1 MRMSEKE
8 EKESE
13 SLEEDVFKALDHQ
26 KRRDILRSIG
36 EKEGATFTEIMNAG
50 KIPDSPTLSYHLRS
64 LAPFVEQ
71 KHGGYRLT
79 PMGKDA
85 YSLLL
90 RSTEYDRFAIFQKKR
105 YEATF
110 ANLVL
115 WAAAI
120 AAAAYLEVGFVLTV
134 LTLPPLA
141 FVAVM
146 TTYQL
151 FEDAR

>member
-1 MRMSEKE
+1 MSDKE
-8 EKESE
+8 EKEPV
-13 SLEEDVFKALDHQ
+13 SLEEEVFKALDHQ
-26 KRRDILRSIG
+26 KRRDILRNIG
-36 EKEGATFTEIMNAG
+36 EKEGVTFTEIMNAG

-90 RSTEYDRFAIFQKKR
+90 RSTTYDKLAIFQKKR
-105 YEATF
+105 YEATL

-115 WAAAI
+115 WVAAI
-120 AAAAYLEVGFVLTV
+120 ASAAYLEVSAEF
-134 LTLPPLA
+134 TLMVMPPLA
-141 FVAVM
+141 FVATM
-146 TTYQL
+146 ITYQL
-151 FEDAR
+151 FDEVR

>member
-1 MRMSEKE
+1 MQMSDKE
-8 EKESE
+8 EKETV
-13 SLEEDVFKALDHQ
+13 SLEEEVFKALDHQ
-26 KRRDILRSIG
+26 KRRDILRNIG
-36 EKEGATFTEIMNAG
+36 EKEGVTFTEIMNAG

-90 RSTEYDRFAIFQKKR
+90 RSTAYDKLAMFQKKR
-105 YEATF
+105 YEATL

-115 WAAAI
+115 WVAAI
-120 AAAAYLEVGFVLTV
+120 AAAAYLEVSAEF
-134 LTLPPLA
+134 TLMVMPPLA
-141 FVAVM
+141 FVATM
-146 TTYQL
+146 ITYQL
-151 FEDAR
+151 FDEVR

>member
-1 MRMSEKE
+1 MSDKE
-8 EKESE
+8 EKEPV
-13 SLEEDVFKALDHQ
+13 SLEEEVFKALDHQ
-26 KRRDILRSIG
+26 KRRDILRNIG
-36 EKEGATFTEIMNAG
+36 EKEGVTFTEIMNAG

-90 RSTEYDRFAIFQKKR
+90 RSSTYDKLAIFQKKR

-120 AAAAYLEVGFVLTV
+120 ASAAYLEASAE
-134 LTLPPLA
+134 LTLIVMPPLA
-141 FVAVM
+141 FVATM
-146 TTYQL
+146 ITYQL
-151 FEDAR
+151 FEEVR

>member
-1 MRMSEKE
+1 MQMSEKE
-8 EKESE
+8 EKEPV
-13 SLEEDVFKALDHQ
+13 SLEEEVFKALDHQ
-26 KRRDILRSIG
+26 KRRDIVRSIG

-71 KHGGYRLT
+71 RHGGYRLT

-90 RSTEYDRFAIFQKKR
+90 RSTEYDRVAIFQKKR
-105 YEATF
+105 YEATLC
-110 ANLVL
+110 NLVL
-115 WAAAI
+115 WAACI
-120 AAAAYLEVGFVLTV
+120 AAAAYLEVSVVLTV
-134 LTLPPLA
+134 LVLPPLA
-141 FVAVM
+141 FIATM

-151 FEDAR
+151 FDEVR

>member
-1 MRMSEKE
+1 MRMSDKE
-8 EKESE
+8 EKEHV
-13 SLEEDVFKALDHQ
+13 SLEEEVFKALDHQ
-26 KRRDILRSIG
+26 KRRDILRNIG
-36 EKEGATFTEIMNAG
+36 EKEGVTFTEIMNAG

-90 RSTEYDRFAIFQKKR
+90 RSTTYDKLAIFQKKR
-105 YEATF
+105 FEATF

-120 AAAAYLEVGFVLTV
+120 ASAAYLEVSAEF
-134 LTLPPLA
+134 TLIVMPPLA
-141 FVAVM
+141 FVATM
-146 TTYQL
+146 ITYQL
-151 FEDAR
+151 FDEVR

>member
-1 MRMSEKE
+1 MSEKE
-8 EKESE
+8 EREPV

-36 EKEGATFTEIMNAG
+36 EREGVTFTEIMNAG

-79 PMGKDA
+79 AMGKDA

-90 RSTEYDRFAIFQKKR
+90 RSTAYDRVAIFQKKR

-110 ANLVL
+110 ANLLL
-115 WAAAI
+115 WVAAI
-120 AAAAYLEVGFVLTV
+120 AAAAYLEVSVFLIVAV
-134 LTLPPLA
+134 MPPLA
-141 FVAVM
+141 FIATM

-151 FEDAR
+151 FDERVR

>member
-1 MRMSEKE
+1 MSDKE
-8 EKESE
+8 EKEPM
-13 SLEEDVFKALDHQ
+13 SLEEEVFKALDHQ

-36 EKEGATFTEIMNAG
+36 EKEGVTFTEIMNAG

-71 KHGGYRLT
+71 KHEGYRLT

-90 RSTEYDRFAIFQKKR
+90 RSTAYDRVAIFQKKR

-110 ANLVL
+110 ANLLL
-115 WAAAI
+115 WVAAI
-120 AAAAYLEVGFVLTV
+120 AAAAYLEVSVFLIVAV
-134 LTLPPLA
+134 MPPLA
-141 FVAVM
+141 FVATM

-151 FEDAR
+151 FDERVR

>member
-1 MRMSEKE
+1 
-8 EKESE
+8 
-13 SLEEDVFKALDHQ
+13 
-26 KRRDILRSIG
+26 
-36 EKEGATFTEIMNAG
+36 
-50 KIPDSPTLSYHLRS
+50 
-64 LAPFVEQ
+64 PFVEQ

-90 RSTEYDRFAIFQKKR
+90 RSTAYDKLAMFQKKR

-110 ANLVL
+110 ANLIL

-141 FVAVM
+141 FVATM
-146 TTYQL
+146 ITYQL
-151 FEDAR
+151 FDEVR

>member
-1 MRMSEKE
+1 MSEKE
-8 EKESE
+8 EKEPVG
-13 SLEEDVFKALDHQ
+13 LEEEVFKALDHQ

-36 EKEGATFTEIMNAG
+36 EKEGVTFTEIMNSG
-50 KIPDSPTLSYHLRS
+50 RIPDSPTLSYHLRS

-90 RSTEYDRFAIFQKKR
+90 RSTAYDKLAMFQKKR

-110 ANLVL
+110 ANLIL
-115 WAAAI
+115 WATGI
-120 AAAAYLEVGFVLTV
+120 AAAAYLGVSVVLTV

-141 FVAVM
+141 FVATM
-146 TTYQL
+146 ITYQL
-151 FEDAR
+151 FDEVR

>member
-1 MRMSEKE
+1 MSDKE
-8 EKESE
+8 EKEPV
-13 SLEEDVFKALDHQ
+13 SLEEEVFKALDHQ
-26 KRRDILRSIG
+26 KRRDILRNIG

-90 RSTEYDRFAIFQKKR
+90 RSSTYDKLAIFQKKR

-120 AAAAYLEVGFVLTV
+120 ASAAYLEASAE
-134 LTLPPLA
+134 LTLIVMPPLA
-141 FVAVM
+141 FVATM
-146 TTYQL
+146 ITYQL
-151 FEDAR
+151 FEEVR

>member
-1 MRMSEKE
+1 MSEKE
-8 EKESE
+8 EKEPV
-13 SLEEDVFKALDHQ
+13 SLEEEVFNALDHQ

-36 EKEGATFTEIMNAG
+36 EKEGVTFTEIMNAG

-71 KHGGYRLT
+71 RHGGYRLT

-90 RSTEYDRFAIFQKKR
+90 RSTAYDKLAMFQKKR

-110 ANLVL
+110 ANLIL
-115 WAAAI
+115 WVAAI
-120 AAAAYLEVGFVLTV
+120 GAAAYLGVSVVLTV

-141 FVAVM
+141 FVATM
-146 TTYQL
+146 ITYQL
-151 FEDAR
+151 FDEVR

>member
-1 MRMSEKE
+1 MPEKE
-8 EKESE
+8 EKELV
-13 SLEEDVFKALDHQ
+13 SLEEEVFKALDHQ

-36 EKEGATFTEIMNAG
+36 EKEGVTFTEIMNAG
-50 KIPDSPTLSYHLRS
+50 RIPDSPTLSYHLRS

-90 RSTEYDRFAIFQKKR
+90 RSTAYDRVAVFQKKR
-105 YEATF
+105 YGATF
-110 ANLVL
+110 GNLLL
-115 WAAAI
+115 WVIGI
-120 AAAAYLEVGFVLTV
+120 AAAAYLEVDNILTWV
-134 LTLPPLA
+134 ILPFLA
-141 FVAVM
+141 FIATS

-151 FEDAR
+151 FEEVR

>member
-1 MRMSEKE
+1 MSDKE
-8 EKESE
+8 EKEPV
-13 SLEEDVFKALDHQ
+13 SLEEEVFKALDHQ
-26 KRRDILRSIG
+26 KRRDILRNIG
-36 EKEGATFTEIMNAG
+36 EKEGVTFTEIMDAG

-90 RSTEYDRFAIFQKKR
+90 RSTAYDKLAMFQKKR
-105 YEATF
+105 YEATL

-115 WAAAI
+115 WVAAI
-120 AAAAYLEVGFVLTV
+120 AAAAYLEVSAEF
-134 LTLPPLA
+134 TLMVMPPLA
-141 FVAVM
+141 FVATM
-146 TTYQL
+146 ITYQL
-151 FEDAR
+151 FDEVR

>member
-1 MRMSEKE
+1 MSEKE
-8 EKESE
+8 EKEPVG
-13 SLEEDVFKALDHQ
+13 LEEEVFKALDHQ

-36 EKEGATFTEIMNAG
+36 EKEGVTFTEIMNSG
-50 KIPDSPTLSYHLRS
+50 RIPDSPALSYHLRS

-90 RSTEYDRFAIFQKKR
+90 RSTAYDKLAMFQKKR

-110 ANLVL
+110 ANLIL
-115 WAAAI
+115 WVAAI
-120 AAAAYLEVGFVLTV
+120 AAAAYLEVGFALTV

-141 FVAVM
+141 FVATM
-146 TTYQL
+146 ITYQL
-151 FEDAR
+151 FDEVR

>member
-1 MRMSEKE
+1 MSEKE
-8 EKESE
+8 EKEPV
-13 SLEEDVFKALDHQ
+13 SLEEEVFKALDHQ
-26 KRRDILRSIG
+26 KRRDILRNIG
-36 EKEGATFTEIMNAG
+36 EKEGVTFTEIMNAG

-71 KHGGYRLT
+71 RHGGYRLT

-90 RSTEYDRFAIFQKKR
+90 RSTAYDKLAIFQKKR
-105 YEATF
+105 CDATF

-115 WAAAI
+115 WVAAI
-120 AAAAYLEVGFVLTV
+120 AAAAYLEVSTV
-134 LTLPPLA
+134 LTAIVLPPLA
-141 FVAVM
+141 FVATM

-151 FEDAR
+151 FDEVR